1 MFKYLMI
8 IFAIILVGLSVHSD
22 TKMTNKEIGDLFV
35 MATLSIFFLFLL
47 FKFSLHYKI
56 QALNKFCMAFYY
68 SVFEYKKKSRNSLR
82 KISFEKSVREQAE
95 VAISANFDPQFDKV
109 TMKVPVS
116 MYTKDSAYMP
126 VLRARIQEAERLK
139 FEAKDLE
146 GQASKIIEDTEEI
159 LIDKK
164 IKDKIKKG
172 TFFGRVF
179 GIQEGVQ
186 NMIELTT
193 SEITDQSYS
202 EVPDYEIITHISLD
216 NNPYFGTVLKYFKME
231 NVAAILNR
239 APFMVILTG
248 IIGTFAGFFLA
259 LSEGGDIK
267 AGAAVAIVSSLVA
280 LPVSL
285 TVDYINTLF
294 PDGDRYQN
302 AFKRYKM
309 SLEILFNH
317 EKERYPNRGGR
328 REDDSGEYDTNF
340 TGFDMDSEISEIDD
354 E

>member
-1 MFKYLMI
+1 MFKFLMLLI
-8 IFAIILVGLSVHSD
+8 IAGAAGGFYYSGIQLSNAQIGTIFVIGILGTFAI
-22 TKMTNKEIGDLFV
+22 FV
-35 MATLSIFFLFLL
+35 L

-68 SVFEYKKKSRNSLR
+68 SVFEYKKKSQKSLR
-82 KISFEKSVREQAE
+82 AISFGNSVQEQAE
-95 VAISANFDPQFDKV
+95 VAVSANFDPRIAKIA
-109 TMKVPVS
+109 MKVPVS

-139 FEAKDLE
+139 MEARELD
-146 GQASKIIEDTEEI
+146 GQASKLIEETEDI
-159 LIDKK
+159 LEDKK
-164 IKDKIKKG
+164 IKEKANKG
-172 TFFGRVF
+172 TMLDSMF

-186 NMIELTT
+186 SMVDLTIN
-193 SEITDQSYS
+193 EVKDQDYS
-202 EVPDYEIITHISLD
+202 TPPDYEIISHIALD
-216 NNPYFGTVLKYFKME
+216 NNPYFSSVLRSFNME

-239 APFMVILTG
+239 APFMIILMG

-285 TVDYINTLF
+285 AVDYINTLY
-294 PDGDRYQN
+294 PDGERYQN
-302 AFKRYKM
+302 AFNRYKL

-317 EKERYPNRGGR
+317 EKDRYPNRVGR
-328 REDDSGEYDTNF
+328 RKEELSNYEESVFDD
-340 TGFDMDSEISEIDD
+340 EID

>member
-1 MFKYLMI
+1 MVKLLFLMI
-8 IFAIILVGLSVHSD
+8 FSAIAGAVYYRGLEFTNEEIGVIFVASILVLFAI
-22 TKMTNKEIGDLFV
+22 FV
-35 MATLSIFFLFLL
+35 L

-68 SVFEYKKKSRNSLR
+68 SVFEYKKKSQKSLR
-82 KISFEKSVREQAE
+82 SISYENSVREQAE
-95 VAISANFDPQFDKV
+95 VAISANFDPNIAELA
-109 TMKVPVS
+109 MKVPVS

-139 FEAKDLE
+139 IEAKELD
-146 GQASKIIEDTEEI
+146 GQASKIIEETEEI
-159 LIDKK
+159 LEDKN
-164 IKDKIKKG
+164 ITKKTRKG
-172 TFFGRVF
+172 SMLDSLF

-186 NMIELTT
+186 SMVDMTI
-193 SEITDQSYS
+193 S
-202 EVPDYEIITHISLD
+202 EVVDQDYSVPPDYDIVTHIALD
-216 NNPYFGTVLKYFKME
+216 NNPYFSSVLRSFKSE

-239 APFMVILTG
+239 APFMVILMG

-285 TVDYINTLF
+285 SVDYINTLF
-294 PDGDRYQN
+294 PDAERYQHAFDRY
-302 AFKRYKM
+302 KL

-317 EKERYPNRGGR
+317 EKDRYPNRGNR
-328 REDDSGEYDTNF
+328 RKADSEGYDEDEDDL
-340 TGFDMDSEISEIDD
+340 
-354 E
+354 